1 MSKLIVKGHCDSRFS
16 KMIRF
21 YSKEFPI
28 DRARVARLIST
39 GVRSPVCQP
48 TDIKIV
54 EVRCVTYISI
64 VVSDV
69 TSAVHIR
76 RQTAWNTPKALDWI
90 QDIESTNNARSQK
103 TLWTPSR
110 FKKNSWLVTKLLE
123 LERNQYNCFSF
134 FDAHKKVNNVTIY
147 YRFRSIYIVIPQK
160 LARSTMNR
168 NPWKACDTRADHD
181 VPWFSA
187 ALDFSISIL
196 DISCLVTCTLVVLL
210 SNVRET
216 SHVVWH
222 ACGRAK
228 RIILSLSLSVPCA
241 SLKTSSSFLDR
252 CLRSSHTLVGNKA
265 ARRVTQ
271 DPLVCV
277 SIACRTSFTHR
288 GWSLSMQA
296 NFAAWLCPIGRLSS
310 TSIKSLPDSILWKPE
325 FECRVCGSIKS
336 QQSLY
341 LYIDRRS
348 MYDNVDKCRKSFD
361 IL

>member
-168 NPWKACDTRADHD
+168 NPWKARDTRADHD

-252 CLRSSHTLVGNKA
+252 CLVPPTHSWETR
-265 ARRVTQ
+265 RRVA
-271 DPLVCV
+271 
-277 SIACRTSFTHR
+277 SHRT
-288 GWSLSMQA
+288 L
-296 NFAAWLCPIGRLSS
+296 
-310 TSIKSLPDSILWKPE
+310 
-325 FECRVCGSIKS
+325 
-336 QQSLY
+336 
-341 LYIDRRS
+341 
-348 MYDNVDKCRKSFD
+348 
-361 IL
+361 